1 MEWEYT
7 TTEQPFI
14 QQLQQLGWTF
24 IEGDLDEPAKTGRD
38 SFADVIQ
45 TQVLRKQL
53 ANINRRD
60 GKPWLDDDRIST
72 AVGSI
77 TRIAASKLMEA
88 NQKGTELLLEGVTVE
103 GVEGWDG
110 GRGRTI
116 HYIDWDTPENN
127 QFTVI
132 NQYKVQCPPGYD
144 SDKKHII
151 PDLVLLVNG
160 IPLVVVECKNP
171 AVPEPLA
178 QAIDQLRRY
187 SNQRYESDEVEE
199 KEGNEPLFYTNQLLI
214 ATSFDQCVVGT
225 IGAQAGHYSPWKTV
239 ASCNA
244 PDRTEKDVM
253 AGLDTESL
261 SEQQRTL
268 AGILDKAN
276 LLDIIRHFTLYMQ
289 TGGQTI
295 KVACR
300 YQQYRGVVKAVER
313 LRTGKT
319 LTEDGEYD
327 RRGGIIWHTQGSGKS
342 LSMVFL
348 VRKLRT
354 DTKLRRFK
362 VVVVTDRKD
371 LQKQLADT
379 AELSGENVAVAK
391 NTGAARSILRQ
402 KGPGLVFAMIQKY
415 RDGDAESETDE
426 AFSEDAGENNSED
439 ELPMVAEPAA
449 SYTVKP
455 HRIKKPQHN
464 YETLNDDEH
473 ILVLVDEAHRTQ
485 AGDLH
490 ANLMAGLPNCARIGF
505 TGTPI
510 IMGDKKR
517 THEIFGAFIDKYT
530 IKEAE
535 DDGATVPVLYEGR
548 TAKGAVK
555 DGSSLDEVFEDFF
568 HGYSKEELEAI
579 RKKYATKG
587 NVLEAPL
594 LVEEKARD
602 MLRHYVTNILPNGY
616 KAQVV
621 CYSRLAALRY
631 YDAFRQARDALV
643 KQAETLSPEMKGLDN
658 EQLCRRSPKIQA
670 IVQAWRY
677 IDTLKAIEFAPIISG
692 SNNDAPEWKQW
703 TEQSAQENR
712 IERFKK
718 PLFHKDDKKR
728 DSLTFLIVKSMLLTG
743 FDAPIEGVMYLDR
756 SIREAE
762 LLQAIAR
769 VNRTGHGKKA
779 GIVVDYYGVAHHLK
793 DALAAYSDDD
803 VEGTLRSLKDELP
816 KLKDRYQAA
825 MTLLNSQG
833 VDGLDDTE
841 ACVQALEPEKVQA
854 EFSVKLK
861 AFLQSLDLVLPRPE
875 GLPYTEDAKKLAH
888 IYARARNRY
897 KNTPVL
903 GKDVGAKVRKLIDD
917 HVISLGIDPK
927 VAPVALTDMEF
938 EEHIRQQPSER
949 AKASEMEHAA
959 RSHIS
964 KHMDE
969 DPVYFGKLSE
979 RLEEILNQLGEQW
992 DQIIAA
998 LQKIID
1004 EVASG
1009 STAHEEGLPD
1019 VDEHYLPFYRM
1030 LKVAACGDEEPDLV
1044 TATTL
1049 IDLVTELVDHISSEV
1064 KTSSFWQPHR
1074 KAMQEELQQHIF
1086 ERLMDTALVD
1096 FDHAEPLVDKLLEL
1110 ARANSYKLEQ
1120 IEGRN

>member
-14 QQLQQLGWTF
+14 EQLQHQGWEF
-24 IEGDLDEPAKTGRD
+24 IEGDLDDPAMTGRD
-38 SFADVIQ
+38 SFAEVIQ
-45 TQVLRKQL
+45 TGVLRQQL
-53 ANINRRD
+53 ATINLRD
-60 GKPWLDDDRIST
+60 GKPWLGDDRIST
-72 AVGSI
+72 AVGAI

-88 NQKGTELLLEGVTVE
+88 NQKGTELLLEGISVE

-116 HYIDWDTPENN
+116 HFIDWDHPENN
-127 QFTVI
+127 RFIVI

-171 AVPEPLA
+171 AAPEPLA

-187 SNQRYESDEVEE
+187 SNQRFESHEVEE
-199 KEGNEPLFYTNQLLI
+199 KEGNESLFYTNQLLI
-214 ATSFDQCVVGT
+214 ATSFDQCVAGT
-225 IGAQAGHYSPWKTV
+225 IGAQAGHFAPWKTV
-239 ASCNA
+239 ASSKN
-244 PDRTEKDVM
+244 PERTEKAVM
-253 AGLDTESL
+253 AELGIERL
-261 SEQQRTL
+261 SEQQRTI
-268 AGILDKAN
+268 AGMLDKTN

-289 TGGQTI
+289 AGGQTI

-300 YQQYRGVVKAVER
+300 YQQYRGVVKAIER

-319 LTEDGEYD
+319 RQEDGEYD

-354 DTKLRRFK
+354 DPKLRRFK

-379 AELSGENVAVAK
+379 AELSGDIVEVAK
-391 NTGAARSILRQ
+391 NTHSVRSTLKR

-415 RDGDAESETDE
+415 RDNDADG
-426 AFSEDAGENNSED
+426 EDSSANED
-439 ELPMVAEPAA
+439 ELPPLQVAEPPTR
-449 SYTVKP
+449 YTVKT
-455 HRIKKPQHN
+455 PQHA
-464 YETLNDDEH
+464 YEVLNDDPH
-473 ILVLVDEAHRTQ
+473 ILVMVDEAHRTQ

-510 IMGDKKR
+510 IMGEKKR

-530 IKEAE
+530 ITEAE
-535 DDGATVPVLYEGR
+535 NDGATVPVLYEGR
-548 TAKGAVK
+548 TAKGAIK
-555 DGSSLDEVFEDFF
+555 DGASLDEVFEDFF
-568 HGYSKEELEAI
+568 HNHSKEELEAI
-579 RKKYATKG
+579 KKKYATKG

-594 LVEEKARD
+594 LIAEKARD
-602 MLRHYVTNILPNGY
+602 MLRHYVANILPNGY

-621 CYSRLAALRY
+621 CCSRLATLRY
-631 YDAFRQARDALV
+631 FEAFKQARDELV
-643 KQAETLSPEMKGLDN
+643 QQAETLSPEMKALDD
-658 EQLCRRSPKIQA
+658 EQLCHRSPKIQA

-677 IDTLKAIEFAPIISG
+677 LDTLKAIEFAPVFSG
-692 SNNDAPEWKQW
+692 SNNDAPEWKPW
-703 TEQSAQENR
+703 TEQRAQEHR

-718 PLFHKDDKKR
+718 PLFHDNSKKR
-728 DSLTFLIVKSMLLTG
+728 DPLAFLIVKSMLLTG

-756 SIREAE
+756 AIREAE

-793 DALAAYSDDD
+793 EALAAYSDDD
-803 VEGTLRSLKDELP
+803 VEGALRSLKDELP

-825 MTLLNSQG
+825 MALLSSQG
-833 VDGLDDTE
+833 IDGLDDTE
-841 ACVQALEPEKVQA
+841 ACVQALEPEKLQA

-861 AFLQSLDLVLPRPE
+861 AFLESLDLVLPRPE

-927 VAPVALTDMEF
+927 VAPIALTDMEF

-949 AKASEMEHAA
+949 AKASEMEHAV

-964 KHMDE
+964 KHLDE

-979 RLEEILNQLGEQW
+979 RLEDILSKMGKQW

-998 LQKIID
+998 LQQIID
-1004 EVASG
+1004 EIVSG
-1009 STAHEEGLPD
+1009 STVHEEGLPD

-1030 LKVAACGDEEPDLV
+1030 LKIAACGHEEPDLV
-1044 TATTL
+1044 TAATL
-1049 IDLVTELVDHISSEV
+1049 TDLVTELVDHISSEV

-1086 ERLMDTALVD
+1086 EKLMDTALVD
-1096 FDHAEPLVDKLLEL
+1096 FDHVEPLVDKMLDL
-1110 ARANSYKLEQ
+1110 ARANSYKLEN
-1120 IEGRN
+1120 I